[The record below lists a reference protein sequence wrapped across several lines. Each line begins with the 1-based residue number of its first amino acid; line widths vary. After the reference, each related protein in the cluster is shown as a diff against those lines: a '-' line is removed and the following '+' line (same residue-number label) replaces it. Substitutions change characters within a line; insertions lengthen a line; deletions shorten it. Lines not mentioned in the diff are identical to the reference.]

1 MKIDYIK
8 IQSSNIIGYAYFPK
22 TKLLYIQFGNG
33 RSYEYSEV
41 TQEEINQLK
50 EAESFGKKLR
60 EIIITQ
66 KKHREID

>member
-1 MKIDYIK
+1 MEITYTK
-8 IQSSNIIGYAYFPK
+8 IQSSNIIGYSYNAAEK
-22 TKLLYIQFGNG
+22 KLYIQFGNG
-33 RSYEYSEV
+33 REYEYSEV
-41 TQEEINQLK
+41 TPEELKQLT